1 MKTTRM
7 LGTIVCLILL
17 VSCNLPTSRSEKI
30 PDEISV
36 ETSTP
41 VITLASQPTATEP
54 IPQVVAEDT
63 QIPDS
68 APASTLSPPLTP
80 GITSTPLA
88 AFDFRELNFLGQG
101 GGGADSSECVR
112 HSSYQSL
119 VNGSLALPHILLG
132 TDLER
137 LFSKVCL
144 CVYGFPLK
152 EWVSVQFIAP
162 DGQRSD
168 ITKWQAKANPSNS
181 EPVSYIELKF
191 RRSLS
196 LPHGVWKGEA
206 WLSDRRG
213 QGEFVVGGQDG
224 LKVDASRPFDAKHL
238 NPLDPYWNKYFTPG
252 EIVHVNG
259 VGWPSN
265 SDLPVGIYFTG
276 DRLPDVQPPQW
287 KGQFLYGQV
296 THTTVSGAFSL
307 PFTLDYQLVP
317 GGYVAVPIG
326 DPTISE
332 YALVGDPVFAFGV
345 RAPQNICQGALP
357 SLIELNMSA
366 RATPGQAIYLRD
378 TPQLSG
384 KVVAKLLPYHD
395 ASVKDGPRCADN
407 LTWWLVQDFATGLE
421 GWTTEGDARGYWLL
435 PIG

>member
-1 MKTTRM
+1 MKASRV
-7 LGTIVCLILL
+7 LYSFVCLILL
-17 VSCNLPTSRSEKI
+17 ASCNLPNTASEKVLDKNAVVA
-30 PDEISV
+30 P
-36 ETSTP
+36 TP
-41 VITLASQPTATEP
+41 VAAPTLQPTALETAP
-54 IPQVVAEDT
+54 PVIVEDT
-63 QIPDS
+63 QVPEGMQVALPS
-68 APASTLSPPLTP
+68 LTP
-80 GITSTPLA
+80 TASVTPTVQA

-196 LPHGVWKGEA
+196 LPHGVWKVEA
-206 WLSDRRG
+206 WLSDRRV

-345 RAPQNICQGALP
+345 RAPQKICQGSLP